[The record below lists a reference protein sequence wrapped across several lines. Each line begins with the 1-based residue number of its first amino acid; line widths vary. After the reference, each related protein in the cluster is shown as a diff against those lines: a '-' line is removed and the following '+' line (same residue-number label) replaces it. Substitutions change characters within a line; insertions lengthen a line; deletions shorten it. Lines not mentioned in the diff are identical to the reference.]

1 MKTTIKL
8 TPLSAMTIAPC
19 KGPQGGVI
27 IEIEN
32 KLRAEQLT
40 TMHLTP
46 DQVGAMLFGMEQ
58 AAEASG
64 ISRGMLF
71 GMEQAA

>member
-8 TPLSAMTIAPC
+8 TPASAMTIAPC

-27 IEIEN
+27 VEICN

-40 TMHLTP
+40 TFHLTP
-46 DQVGAMLFGMEQ
+46 DQVGAVLFGLEQ

-64 ISRGMLF
+64 I
-71 GMEQAA
+71 AADLRLAA